1 MPSKSFH
8 INVEC
13 LEKKIDTQSFDYA
26 FIAFG
31 IFYAFKQTQLDYI
44 DWTTVI
50 KHVAFLTSVGFS
62 MLSVLRNYR
71 WTFIRTIGFCLLFF
85 VPLYLRV
92 AYTSNVLV
100 SSMLILAAYNIPFSH
115 IVKTCI
121 RVFMMVFLIV
131 LSALALG
138 LVEDQLY
145 DRDLDSFGRSYAHDI
160 GFKYYSFYSYLG
172 MGFVQCCLY
181 LWRNRLSFIKIVF
194 LITFSLIF
202 FVLSTTRLQLYA
214 CTAFIIAI
222 VLLPHIPKKILNNKL
237 LATLAIVAYPLIC
250 FILYYVSKYFILY
263 YFYDGYDE
271 LNHIMNG
278 RIRLNEEALLRYDVT
293 LWGNDLDLDNSHKF
307 YFYID
312 SGYLHVLLGDGLV
325 FISIILFLYSILTY
339 KIFKARAYYLYIW
352 IIIYAVLNISNGF
365 LVAILAN
372 PILLLSFSD
381 IEVIQDDYDGVEELE
396 EEYENEDVSSECLEI
411 DDSRLNIL

>member
-1 MPSKSFH
+1 MSNVKMSVESPH
-8 INVEC
+8 INTEY
-13 LEKKIDTQSFDYA
+13 LKKKIYTQYFDNA

-31 IFYAFKQTQLDYI
+31 IFYAFKQSQLDYI

-50 KHVAFLTSVGFS
+50 KHVALLTSIGFS
-62 MLSVLRNYR
+62 MLSILHNYK
-71 WTFIRTIGFCLLFF
+71 WTFSRTIAFLLLFLI
-85 VPLYLRV
+85 PLYLRV
-92 AYTSNVLV
+92 AYTSNVLA

-115 IVKTCI
+115 IAKTCI
-121 RVFMMVFLIV
+121 RVLAIVFLIV

-145 DRDLDSFGRSYAHDI
+145 DRDLESFGRSYAHDI

-181 LWRNRLSFIKIVF
+181 LWRNRLNFIKIMF
-194 LITFSLIF
+194 LIVFSYIF

-214 CTAFIIAI
+214 CTAFIVAI

-237 LATLAIVAYPLIC
+237 LAALAVIAYPLIC

-263 YFYDGYDE
+263 FFYDGYDE

-293 LWGNDLDLDNSHKF
+293 LWGNDLDLDNSNKF

-325 FISIILFLYSILTY
+325 FISIILLLYSILTY

-372 PILLLSFSD
+372 PILLLALSD
-381 IEVIQDDYDGVEELE
+381 IKSIQDDYGVDEVRRKYKKKRVPLAIK
-396 EEYENEDVSSECLEI
+396 S
-411 DDSRLNIL
+411 

>member
-1 MPSKSFH
+1 MSVESSH
-8 INVEC
+8 INTEYS
-13 LEKKIDTQSFDYA
+13 KKGIYTQYFDNA

-31 IFYAFKQTQLDYI
+31 IFFAFKESRLDYI
-44 DWTTVI
+44 DWTIAI
-50 KHVAFLTSVGFS
+50 KYMALIASVGFS
-62 MLSVLRNYR
+62 MLSVLHNYK

-85 VPLYLRV
+85 IPLYLRV

-121 RVFMMVFLIV
+121 RVLVIVFMIV

-145 DRDLDSFGRSYAHDI
+145 DRDLESFGRSYAHDI
-160 GFKYYSFYSYLG
+160 GFKYYSYYSYLG
-172 MGFVQCCLY
+172 MGFVQSCLY
-181 LWRNRLSFIKIVF
+181 LWRNRLNFIKIVF
-194 LITFSLIF
+194 LIAFSFIF

-214 CTAFIIAI
+214 CTAFIVAI

-237 LATLAIVAYPLIC
+237 LAALAVIAYPLIC

-271 LNHIMNG
+271 LNHAMSG
-278 RIRLNEEALLRYDVT
+278 RLGLNEEAFLRYDVT
-293 LWGNDLDLDNSHKF
+293 LWGNDLDFNAGVNAKGK

-325 FISIILFLYSILTY
+325 FISIILLLYSILTY
-339 KIFKARAYYLYIW
+339 KIYKARAYYLYIW
-352 IIIYAVLNISNGF
+352 ILLYAILNISNGF
-365 LVAILAN
+365 LIDTLAN
-372 PILLLSFSD
+372 PILLLAFSD
-381 IEVIQDDYDGVEELE
+381 VKTIHDDYYASKLVVG
-396 EEYENEDVSSECLEI
+396 YKK
-411 DDSRLNIL
+411 